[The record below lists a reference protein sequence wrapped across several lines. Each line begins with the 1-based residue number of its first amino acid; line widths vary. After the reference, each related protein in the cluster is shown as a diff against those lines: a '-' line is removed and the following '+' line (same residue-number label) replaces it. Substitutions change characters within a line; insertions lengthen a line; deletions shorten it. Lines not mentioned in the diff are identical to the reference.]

1 MQRKTE
7 CTKVYICLWY
17 FFRLPEACP
26 LAVAFLPAVKGSV
39 QPKHLLRMLEEMRMQ
54 ELLALAGGKVVGFSQ
69 W

>member
-1 MQRKTE
+1 MVFLQIARSMS
-7 CTKVYICLWY
+7 
-17 FFRLPEACP
+17 FG
-26 LAVAFLPAVKGSV
+26 VAFLPAVKGSV